1 MKLFQNMK
9 NLELLK
15 NDNIIYHITPFQLS
29 DNSIKGIKLYELEH
43 KIKCI
48 IQYLINKLS

>member
-1 MKLFQNMK
+1 MKLFQSMK

-15 NDNIIYHITPFQLS
+15 NDNIIYHKHTFQLS

-43 KIKCI
+43 KIICI
-48 IQYLINKLS
+48 IEYLIKKLS